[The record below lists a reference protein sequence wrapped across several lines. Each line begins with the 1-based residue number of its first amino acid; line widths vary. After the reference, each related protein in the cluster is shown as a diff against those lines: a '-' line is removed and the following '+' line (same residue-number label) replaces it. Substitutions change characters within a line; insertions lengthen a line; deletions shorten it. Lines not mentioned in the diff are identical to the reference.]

1 MHSSAQLA
9 RLQRPS
15 SILLKYRLFNF
26 HSHAKSAPQELK
38 YIAQTASC
46 GSAERFLHSS
56 AQLARLQRLSS
67 KLLEYRLFNF
77 HSHVKSAPQK
87 MKYIAQTSSC
97 GSAERFSHSSAQ
109 LARLQRLSS
118 KLLEYRLFNFH
129 SHAKSVPQ
137 ELKCI
142 AQTAS
147 CGSAERFLHSSAQL
161 ARLQRLSSKLL
172 AFCLFN
178 FHSHAKSVPQK
189 MKYITQTSSCG
200 SAERFLHSSAQ
211 LARLQRL
218 SSKLL
223 EYRLFNFNSHVK
235 SAPQQMKCIAQPS
248 SCGSA
253 ERFLHSNAQ
262 MARLQRL
269 SSKLLAFCL
278 FNFHS
283 HAKSAPQKMK
293 YIAQTSSCGSAERF
307 LHSNAQLA
315 RLQRLSSKMLEYRLF
330 NFHSHAKSVP
340 QKLKYIAQTSSCG
353 SAERFLHS
361 SAQLARL
368 QRPSSKLLEYR
379 LFNFHSH
386 VKKGTTKNEIYSANI
401 LMRVC

>member
-1 MHSSAQLA
+1 
-9 RLQRPS
+9 
-15 SILLKYRLFNF
+15 
-26 HSHAKSAPQELK
+26 
-38 YIAQTASC
+38 
-46 GSAERFLHSS
+46 
-56 AQLARLQRLSS
+56 
-67 KLLEYRLFNF
+67 
-77 HSHVKSAPQK
+77 

-118 KLLEYRLFNFH
+118 KLLAFCLFNFH

-137 ELKCI
+137 KMKYLT
-142 AQTAS
+142 QTSS
-147 CGSAERFLHSSAQL
+147 CGSAERFSHSSAQL

-178 FHSHAKSVPQK
+178 SHSHAKSVPHK

-223 EYRLFNFNSHVK
+223 EYRLFNF
-235 SAPQQMKCIAQPS
+235 
-248 SCGSA
+248 
-253 ERFLHSNAQ
+253 
-262 MARLQRL
+262 
-269 SSKLLAFCL
+269 
-278 FNFHS
+278 HS
-283 HAKSAPQKMK
+283 HAKSVPQKME

-307 LHSNAQLA
+307 LHSSAQLARLQRLSSKLLEYRLFNFHSHAKSVPQKLKYIAQTSSCRSAERFLHSNAQLARLQRLSSKLLEYRLFNFHSHAKSVPQELKYIAQTASCGSAERFLHSSAQLA

-361 SAQLARL
+361 NAQLAPTAPL
-368 QRPSSKLLEYR
+368 KQTAGACALSTSSPQHGTHKCFQRY
-379 LFNFHSH
+379 
-386 VKKGTTKNEIYSANI
+386 
-401 LMRVC
+401 